1 MNMMDRGREELRLGG
16 ETRRKEEAES
26 QKEKQLERN
35 GKHGKRQQK
44 RRSSCADP
52 RAHSHSPKTHTPQL
66 RHRCAKVQTLKS
78 TSISVP
84 FPHLTRNGHYLPFW
98 FKIREK
104 WHHENIYCFDNVF

>member
-44 RRSSCADP
+44 RSSCADP
-52 RAHSHSPKTHTPQL
+52 RAQSSP
-66 RHRCAKVQTLKS
+66 
-78 TSISVP
+78 
-84 FPHLTRNGHYLPFW
+84 
-98 FKIREK
+98 
-104 WHHENIYCFDNVF
+104 